1 VTASMQRCG
10 EFSLIAADWSPTT
23 LWSGSREVL
32 AALEVIRSM
41 FDPGWRT
48 PVRRPD
54 RLGQCLRAGSGLMKG
69 VASASFI
76 AAGRAE
82 R

>member
-1 VTASMQRCG
+1 VVR
-10 EFSLIAADWSPTT
+10 
-23 LWSGSREVL
+23 L
-32 AALEVIRSM
+32 ARGPGCARGYPQHDRS
-41 FDPGWRT
+41 GWRT